1 MEYGLCPLSQN
12 LQKHTEFKKKSV
24 NIQEDSSTPDKLDIR
39 KILQNIEKSWF
50 PYYVFPIFI
59 GVCPNFMLRLIST
72 LSLWI
77 VVY

>member
-39 KILQNIEKSWF
+39 KILQNIEKS
-50 PYYVFPIFI
+50 
-59 GVCPNFMLRLIST
+59 
-72 LSLWI
+72 
-77 VVY
+77 